1 MEIAEVLGISESN
14 VGSSPDPRSPDLAR
28 VTGES
33 AMNVDTELEFWRQQ
47 WQSGTTV
54 PLDLRR
60 KMERQ
65 SRFMKIN
72 LIGEILAPYLAE
84 VDDGKRAVC
93 LDQDHARESAGARP
107 YQHNRQYGAP
117 DSARAED
124 QPLGAISGA
133 ELNSAAT
140 RECVD
145 GLRRTPGAGSLPG
158 IGMIVTD
165 IY

>member
-93 LDQDHARESAGARP
+93 LDQEIARMRVGVIEAALERGFQHETGNPARN
-107 YQHNRQYGAP
+107 HGS
-117 DSARAED
+117 DVS
-124 QPLGAISGA
+124 
-133 ELNSAAT
+133 
-140 RECVD
+140 REV
-145 GLRRTPGAGSLPG
+145 GNLRRLSSAHTLLRKDTFLGSLLDDG
-158 IGMIVTD
+158 RKF
-165 IY
+165 